1 MVSRAAESE
10 GAVWAIGMMS
20 GTSCDGIDAA
30 LIHTDG
36 TSIDDFGPTTELS
49 YDVAFRARLQ
59 SCFGGKGPVTAV
71 ERELT
76 ERHADAVRQLL
87 AEAGRKPS
95 EIAIV

>member
-1 MVSRAAESE
+1 MASRAKG

-20 GTSCDGIDAA
+20 GTSCDGVDAA

-36 TSIDDFGPTTELS
+36 TSIDDFGPTIGLS

-59 SCFGGKGPVTAV
+59 SCFGGKGPVAAV

-87 AEAGRKPS
+87 AEAGRRPS
-95 EIAIV
+95 EIAVVGF